1 MKRYYF
7 SIDNI
12 ERGRNKKIYITI
24 TDSSLKGAKKQIK
37 KVFGE
42 YGKYDYI
49 FTPTGIGDVVK
60 VYSHL
65 AKTTLDLTEVE
76 NW

>member
-1 MKRYYF
+1 MTKF
-7 SIDNI
+7 
-12 ERGRNKKIYITI
+12 ELTKTQEEK
-24 TDSSLKGAKKQIK
+24 LKDWKEAIK

-42 YGKYDYI
+42 YGQYDYI

-60 VYSHL
+60 IYSHL

-76 NW
+76 SW

>member
-1 MKRYYF
+1 MTKF
-7 SIDNI
+7 
-12 ERGRNKKIYITI
+12 ELTKTQEEK
-24 TDSSLKGAKKQIK
+24 LKDWKEAIK

-49 FTPTGIGDVVK
+49 FSPTGIGDVVK

-76 NW
+76 SW

>member
-1 MKRYYF
+1 MTKF
-7 SIDNI
+7 ELTKTQEEKLNGWK
-12 ERGRNKKIYITI
+12 E
-24 TDSSLKGAKKQIK
+24 AIK

-42 YGKYDYI
+42 YGQYDYI